1 MMDWNKI
8 TENTNLRCSYITM
21 PTCHIWHDIKSG
33 FPQNNGEKQV
43 NEVLIQV
50 ESTIYKWI
58 FLLLYLNNHCLSI
71 MWEVEKWM
79 ILWFKIKTAQG

>member
-50 ESTIYKWI
+50 ESTIYKCI
-58 FLLLYLNNHCLSI
+58 FIVVS
-71 MWEVEKWM
+71 KQSS
-79 ILWFKIKTAQG
+79 FKTYVGGRKMDDPVI